1 MGFAA
6 CNACTLTIRK
16 TSLMTSAGA
25 TLNTMKLFVVAFVT
39 ALAASA
45 QNGAALDLR
54 SGALELDPS
63 KTLVEFRLPGSL
75 HTTHGT
81 FKLERG
87 TIIADP
93 ATGKAGGSI
102 VVDARSGDTGIG
114 RRDNDMRESVLEAQ
128 KYPEITFTP
137 RHAIGRLEKDGQ
149 FQAKLDGV
157 LTIHGARH
165 EIITEVRGR
174 LVENS
179 LTAACHFSVPYVDW
193 GMRDPSL
200 FFLTVSKQ
208 VEIDIATEGQVTWL
222 HHDKVASQKP

>member
-1 MGFAA
+1 VGFAA
-6 CNACTLTIRK
+6 CDGCALRGFSIR
-16 TSLMTSAGA
+16 
-25 TLNTMKLFVVAFVT
+25 VVAFVG

-54 SGALELDPS
+54 SGSLELNPS

-93 ATGKAGGSI
+93 ATGKAGGSV

-114 RRDNDMRESVLEAQ
+114 KRDKDMRDGVLEAQ
-128 KYPEITFTP
+128 KYPEITLDPQHFTLK
-137 RHAIGRLEKDGQ
+137 LEKDGQ

-165 EIITEVRGR
+165 KIVTEVHGQ
-174 LVENS
+174 LVGNT
-179 LTAACHFSVPYVDW
+179 LTATCHFSVPYVDW
-193 GMRDPSL
+193 GMEDPSL
-200 FFLTVSKQ
+200 FFLTVAKQ
-208 VEIDIATEGQVTWL
+208 VDIDIATEGRVIWR
-222 HHDKVASQKP
+222 